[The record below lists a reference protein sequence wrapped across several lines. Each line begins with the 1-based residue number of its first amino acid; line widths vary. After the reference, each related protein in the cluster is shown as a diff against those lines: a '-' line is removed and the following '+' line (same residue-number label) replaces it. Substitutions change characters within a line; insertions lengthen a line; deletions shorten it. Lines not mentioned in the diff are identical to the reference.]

1 VFWIIAAL
9 ILFISFV
16 IALLPLLRG
25 KTGWQPLALALIFAL
40 PATALWMYNTFA
52 TPEGLDVVGTPR
64 VASAADPHAGQAG
77 DMQSMVAG
85 LQQRLEQN
93 PDDLEGWLLLARTLR
108 ASQRFGEASQALERA
123 FELAPDNPVVMVDL
137 AESRVYLDPE
147 GRVPESSVQLLER
160 ALEMNPDMQKALW
173 LMGIAAVQ
181 QGDDAFAVSYWQS
194 LMAQLE
200 PGTEVYE
207 MVGGQLAQAQARLG
221 MLPGEAAPAPAQSTE
236 SGWTGTRLVLDA
248 ADGAREAL
256 ASGATLYITI
266 RAPGPAMGPPLGV
279 RRIANPKFPLELTI
293 TDDDSMM
300 AERMISSESEIQV
313 QARVSLTGAPTPQP
327 GDWRSALKSTELASS
342 SLVVLEI
349 DQQVE

>member
-1 VFWIIAAL
+1 MFWIIAAL
-9 ILFISFV
+9 ILFIGFV
-16 IALLPLLRG
+16 IALLPLLRD
-25 KTGWQPLALALIFAL
+25 KSGWQPLALALVFAL
-40 PATALWMYNTFA
+40 PAAGLWMYNQFA
-52 TPEGLDVVGTPR
+52 TPAGLDVVGTPN
-64 VASAADPHAGQAG
+64 VASAADPHSGQAA
-77 DMQSMVAG
+77 DMQSMIAG

-108 ASQRFGEASQALERA
+108 ASQRFEEASQALERA
-123 FELAPDNPVVMVDL
+123 FELAPDNLVVMVDL

-160 ALEMNPDMQKALW
+160 ALETNPDMQKALW

-181 QGDDAFAVSYWQS
+181 QGDDAFAISYWQS
-194 LMAQLE
+194 LMSQLE

-221 MLPGEAAPAPAQSTE
+221 MLPGEAASAPPEETE

-248 ADGAREAL
+248 AEGARQAL
-256 ASGATLYITI
+256 ANGAILYITI

-279 RRIANPKFPLELTI
+279 RRIEKPEFPLELTI
-293 TDDDSMM
+293 TDQDSMM
-300 AERMISSESEIQV
+300 AERMISSESAIQV

>member
-9 ILFISFV
+9 ILFIGFF
-16 IALLPLLRG
+16 IALFPLLRG
-25 KTGWQPLALALIFAL
+25 KTGWQPVALALIFAL
-40 PATALWMYNTFA
+40 PATALWMYNQFA
-52 TPEGLDVVGTPR
+52 TPAGLDVVGTPN
-64 VASAADPHAGQAG
+64 VASAADPHSGQAG
-77 DMQSMVAG
+77 DMQSMLTG
-85 LQQRLEQN
+85 LQQRLEQD
-93 PDDLEGWLLLARTLR
+93 PEDLEGWLLLARTLR
-108 ASQRFGEASQALERA
+108 ASQRFDEASAALERA
-123 FELAPDNPVVMVDL
+123 FELAPDNLVVMVDL
-137 AESRVYLDPE
+137 AESRIYLDPE

-160 ALEMNPDMQKALW
+160 ALELNPDMQKALW

-181 QGDDAFAVSYWQS
+181 QGDDAFAISYWQS
-194 LMAQLE
+194 LMSQLE

-221 MLPGEAAPAPAQSTE
+221 MLPEEPMPAAETG

-248 ADGAREAL
+248 AEGAREAL
-256 ASGATLYITI
+256 ASGAILYITI

-279 RRIANPKFPLELTI
+279 RRIDNPSFPLELTI

-313 QARVSLTGAPTPQP
+313 QARVSQTGAPTPQA
-327 GDWRSALKSTELASS
+327 GDWRSARKSAELASN